1 MYHKQ
6 RWTPEKI
13 KQRLELILAL
23 VYINRKNI
31 SPFRYRDLESPVVPA
46 PVQIDL
52 DDSQWLEI
60 SPNEYWGSW
69 MQDFALRATF
79 SVPEDWGKSQ
89 PIALYLPLGDSG
101 DFSHP
106 ESLAYI
112 DGQPYATADRHHQEI
127 RLNDQWLDGKEHFLT
142 LRGWTGLGDISKG
155 DFFTKLYMRQCSV
168 VQIHQAT
175 RDFTVLARIALETA
189 NNLDEN
195 NSARHYIFN
204 ALNDAFNALDTRDP
218 LWDGKFYASVEPA
231 LQVLRKGIE
240 KAGAPLDAIVHAT
253 GHAHIDVAWL
263 WTLGQTRRKSE
274 RTFYNVLRLMEQFPD
289 YHFSQSQPQLY
300 QFIKEDQPALFE
312 SIKQKIN
319 EGRWEPMG
327 GMWVEADCNLSGAES
342 LARQFLLGRIF
353 FKENFGKDAESP
365 VLWLPD
371 VFGYAWALPQLI
383 QHCLLYTSPS
393 PRDRTR
399 SRMPSSA

>member
-13 KQRLELILAL
+13 KQRLELIESL
-23 VYINRKNI
+23 VYVNRKNTD
-31 SPFRYRDLESPVVPA
+31 SFRYRELSSPLTPP
-46 PVQIDL
+46 PVQPDF
-52 DDSQWLEI
+52 DDSKWQEI
-60 SPNEYWGSW
+60 SANEYWGSW
-69 MQDFALRATF
+69 MQDFILRTTF
-79 SVPEDWGKSQ
+79 IVPEAWDKTQ
-89 PIALYLPLGDSG
+89 PVALYLPLGDAG

-106 ESLAYI
+106 ETLAYI
-112 DGQPYATADRHHQEI
+112 DGQPYATCDRHHQEI
-127 RLNDQWLDGKEHFLT
+127 LLKTEWLDGREHT
-142 LRGWTGLGDISKG
+142 LALHGWTGLGGFANG
-155 DFFTKLYMRQCSV
+155 DAFTKLYMRQCAV
-168 VQIHQAT
+168 VQIHQPT
-175 RDFTVLARIALETA
+175 RDFIVCARIALETT
-189 NNLDEN
+189 NNLDDN
-195 NSARHYIFN
+195 NPAKHHLLN

-218 LWDGKFYASVEPA
+218 LWDGKFYSSVEPA
-231 LQVLRKGIE
+231 LQTLRADIE
-240 KAGAPLDAIVHAT
+240 KAGAPLDTVIHAT

-274 RTFYNVLRLMEQFPD
+274 RTFHNVLRPMEQFPD

-300 QFIKEDQPALFE
+300 QYIKEDQPALFE

-342 LARQFLLGRIF
+342 LARQFLLGRSF
-353 FKENFGKDAESP
+353 FREHFGKDAESP

-383 QHCLLYTSPS
+383 QQAGLNIS
-393 PRDRTR
+393 
-399 SRMPSSA
+399 